1 MTAELVTFGC
11 RLNAYES
18 EVMRELAAR
27 AGASDASR
35 TDTGDGSHAGA
46 GSRAG
51 AGEASHVGAAGASH
65 SDTHDAPP
73 PHTIIVNTCAV
84 TAEAER
90 QARQAIR
97 RAVREHP
104 DARIVVTGCAAQLNP
119 AAWAALPGVTRVLGN
134 QDKLKPES
142 WAPGAPSAV
151 SDIMAAR
158 ETAPQ
163 LVTEFVG
170 RTRAFVQVQQ
180 GCDHRCTFCIIPFG
194 RGPSRS
200 VPMGAVVAQVRALVE
215 AGYQEAVLTGVDIA
229 SYGPDL
235 PGAPTLGQ
243 LVRRLLALVP
253 DLPRLRLSSLD
264 PAAIDDDLWR
274 LLGDEPRLMPHL
286 HLSLQAGSDL
296 VLKRMKRRHGC
307 ADARAAIARA
317 RALRPGIAIGADL
330 IAGFPTE
337 TEALFAETLAFVQA
351 AELPFLHVF
360 PYSER
365 PGTPAARMPAV
376 PVPLRRERAAR
387 LRDAGRSAARDFF
400 AAQVGRTIALL
411 TETGDTGHSE
421 HFAPVRL
428 RAPVEAGRLIAA
440 RVVAATDEGL
450 TAVNLSREVGEGE
463 LRSGAGEGDRVR
475 TQHAGPACRPDH
487 PDPRRPAFDLSGA
500 AGEV

>member
-1 MTAELVTFGC
+1 MTAELLTFGC

-18 EVMRELAAR
+18 EVMRELVSR
-27 AGASDASR
+27 ADASDA
-35 TDTGDGSHAGA
+35 D
-46 GSRAG
+46 
-51 AGEASHVGAAGASH
+51 
-65 SDTHDAPP
+65 
-73 PHTIIVNTCAV
+73 TIIVNTCAV

-97 RAVREHP
+97 RASREHP
-104 DARIVVTGCAAQLNP
+104 NARIVVTGCAAQLNP
-119 AAWAALPGVTRVLGN
+119 AAWAALPNVTRVLGN
-134 QDKLKPES
+134 QEKLRPES
-142 WAPGAPSAV
+142 WAPDAPSAV

-158 ETAPQ
+158 DTAPQ
-163 LVTEFVG
+163 LVTEFAG

-215 AGYQEAVLTGVDIA
+215 AGYREVVLTGVDIA

-235 PGAPTLGQ
+235 PGSPVLGE

-274 LLGDEPRLMPHL
+274 LLGDEQRLMPHL

-296 VLKRMKRRHGC
+296 ILKRMKRRHLC
-307 ADARAAIARA
+307 ADARTAIDRA

-337 TEALFAETLAFVQA
+337 TDALFAETLAFVEA

-360 PYSER
+360 PFSER

-376 PVPLRRERAAR
+376 PVPVRRERAAH
-387 LRDAGRSAARDFF
+387 LREAGRQAARRFF
-400 AAQVGRTIALL
+400 AAQLGQTIALL
-411 TETGDTGHSE
+411 TESDDHGHSE

-428 RAPVEAGRLIAA
+428 QVPMAAGRLVAA
-440 RVVAATDEGL
+440 RVIGATDDAL
-450 TAVNLSREVGEGE
+450 VATPTAI
-463 LRSGAGEGDRVR
+463 
-475 TQHAGPACRPDH
+475 
-487 PDPRRPAFDLSGA
+487 GA
-500 AGEV
+500 A